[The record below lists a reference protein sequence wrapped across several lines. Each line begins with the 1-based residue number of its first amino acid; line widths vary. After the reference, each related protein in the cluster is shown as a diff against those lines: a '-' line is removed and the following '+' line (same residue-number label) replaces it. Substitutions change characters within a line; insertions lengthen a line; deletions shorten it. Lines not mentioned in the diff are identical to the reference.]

1 MVDSILTKSQLMR
14 SQNAFNKL
22 IGSFMS
28 EPTTTFNQL
37 MAAWDKFRI
46 AMKEGSSFSQAWQKH
61 SKMLGRTMF
70 YYLLAAAVNT
80 AIEQAMTAYRDDD
93 DYENLKEKYM
103 DGLWET
109 ILDNANPLTLIPG
122 VKNLWEQGAKKL
134 LGMDTFDE
142 QNVLTEGINT
152 VVDGIQK
159 ITGEKGTPWGR
170 AYTLAKGLSITTGV
184 PFHPLMREFQALWN
198 QTAARIQPDWRLET
212 SPTSKSIGYDIL
224 YQAYEEKDDAR
235 FEQVQQRLFAN
246 GADEDS
252 ISTNMSTRIKKDYE
266 AGLISSAEAEM
277 RLVDLVGKKEND
289 AYYKVQEWQYE
300 NENDNDYSRF
310 DNLKAAILSN
320 GSTKEAEKELLDH
333 GYTQKQVDAK
343 KKSLIT
349 EAAKAGEITD
359 AQATTLFTKYTDV
372 DKDDAYWRLQSAHYE
387 KEDDDDSFK
396 KYGKLEEAVL
406 KGTGFEA
413 AKKELTA
420 HGVKESE
427 VTSQVRS
434 IITEQVVKNGMSDAK
449 AIDLLKKYG
458 GMTDNEAWIRTQ
470 ELAYQKKTGKA
481 TSADTA
487 MVIYAI
493 DNSQSPQAAI
503 DALLAHGKEK
513 SGIASSLTSHYKE
526 DYQELLKTTVSQAAA
541 LKGRLASIFDYLGY
555 NGVQKVSEWE
565 KPKEQKTK

>member
-1 MVDSILTKSQLMR
+1 M
-14 SQNAFNKL
+14 
-22 IGSFMS
+22 
-28 EPTTTFNQL
+28 
-37 MAAWDKFRI
+37 
-46 AMKEGSSFSQAWQKH
+46 
-61 SKMLGRTMF
+61 
-70 YYLLAAAVNT
+70 
-80 AIEQAMTAYRDDD
+80 
-93 DYENLKEKYM
+93 
-103 DGLWET
+103 
-109 ILDNANPLTLIPG
+109 
-122 VKNLWEQGAKKL
+122 
-134 LGMDTFDE
+134 
-142 QNVLTEGINT
+142 
-152 VVDGIQK
+152 
-159 ITGEKGTPWGR
+159 
-170 AYTLAKGLSITTGV
+170 
-184 PFHPLMREFQALWN
+184 
-198 QTAARIQPDWRLET
+198 
-212 SPTSKSIGYDIL
+212 
-224 YQAYEEKDDAR
+224 
-235 FEQVQQRLFAN
+235 
-246 GADEDS
+246 
-252 ISTNMSTRIKKDYE
+252 
-266 AGLISSAEAEM
+266 
-277 RLVDLVGKKEND
+277 
-289 AYYKVQEWQYE
+289 
-300 NENDNDYSRF
+300 
-310 DNLKAAILSN
+310 
-320 GSTKEAEKELLDH
+320 
-333 GYTQKQVDAK
+333 DAK

-487 MVIYAI
+487 MVIFAI

-503 DALLAHGKEK
+503 DALLEHGKEK

-526 DYQELLKTTVSQAAA
+526 DYQELLKTNVSQAAA